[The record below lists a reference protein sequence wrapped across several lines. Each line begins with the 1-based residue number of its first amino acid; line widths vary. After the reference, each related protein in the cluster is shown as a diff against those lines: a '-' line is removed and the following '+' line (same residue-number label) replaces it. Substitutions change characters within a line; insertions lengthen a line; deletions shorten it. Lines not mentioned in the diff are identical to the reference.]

1 MSIILSNDDFFDY
14 KEVTSVDGD
23 NNENLILNNNLILDK
38 NFINNGNLVIKG
50 SIVFNGGKLT
60 NRGSIYLIQKEF
72 IEYTLPFDISGDYQY
87 TGLEIKKDISELNL
101 IVTGPTNSS
110 VNWKNEFIFSSN
122 KNSPFYFSN
131 DGGLTQKSK
140 IEAGDRLYWNESYSK
155 LKLYKSWRIILQ
167 IL

>member
-23 NNENLILNNNLILDK
+23 NNENLILNNNLILDSD
-38 NFINNGNLVIKG
+38 FINNGNLVIKG
-50 SIVFNGGKLT
+50 SIVFNGGKLI
-60 NRGSIYLIQKEF
+60 NRGSIYLIQKDF

-87 TGLEIKKDISELNL
+87 TGLEIQKDISELKL
-101 IVTGPTNSS
+101 IVAGPINSS
-110 VNWKNEFIFSSN
+110 VNWKNEFKFQPD
-122 KNSPFYFSN
+122 KNSSFYFSN

-155 LKLYKSWRIILQ
+155 LKLYKSWRIILKT
-167 IL
+167 L